1 MLVQFQFFFHPFYEW
16 ENNSVSF
23 LVNDMAAFSCVDNYT
38 LVCIGILVPGSV
50 SVFLLLSVSEDVVS
64 TEVNVEQSS

>member
-1 MLVQFQFFFHPFYEW
+1 
-16 ENNSVSF
+16 
-23 LVNDMAAFSCVDNYT
+23 MAAFSCVDNYT